1 MKTTLLPIL
10 EEFSDDVESLCEEI
24 KMLRDQKSNMLRTID
39 ELNETITE
47 LETALE
53 TAKIEMEDTIKD
65 NK

>member
-1 MKTTLLPIL
+1 
-10 EEFSDDVESLCEEI
+10 
-24 KMLRDQKSNMLRTID
+24 MLRTID